1 MKLRKRILA
10 GALAALQVLACLN
23 INSTKAS
30 AWGTSSS
37 DPTYIDG
44 GIRDWFQEYDLAS
57 HPNQI
62 PFTVGYNYGDD
73 TTHNGPGSKYYD
85 VLWLGAS
92 GVVHDEADRDDVY
105 MSTTGSTIPSSY
117 KADYTSTSNLYMYRT
132 CTNFDEIPGG
142 VETDVTFTAPD
153 GYYFIRNFSRW
164 GYTAYQG
171 TSVIYKVIDGTKVQS
186 YDGFDSAAYTSLT
199 YRFKAGSILELDGA
213 VKNQLGGMYFNYA
226 QIPKVT
232 VYNVYNGDME
242 NKVCTGE
249 YYVAPD
255 EIDNLSRII
264 TKHHDENFLQA
275 DPSKPDCMYLG
286 YGYWDDA
293 YELGTNNRNDSYYN
307 TPYGAS
313 LGKHLSVYNYFLD
326 IDDYNLDYNVKYQVV
341 DTEGNPVQGTTLFG
355 ETTDEDGFISTVD
368 KFSFNR
374 KGSDCGYLGSTPSGF
389 THCILRDDTI
399 KRGTI
404 STNGRE
410 GKKDISHNYSD
421 GEKYDDKSSYIWV
434 EFTPVKIDTDTDKPF
449 SDYKGS
455 IKLKDCNAKFI
466 EVDDN
471 NGIVQV
477 TSNKKPD
484 KVSEITVKY
493 QTVHKDGTPYAGV
506 ELNGETSGS
515 DGYITTADVVKQVV
529 TDENVRNIYL
539 NDTLKNSTGKDI
551 KLTHTDTSVDA
562 GFTPKGSGTNNYDY
576 DSWDFSLN
584 NASCSNGSVY
594 DTVKLD
600 ASTYVIQIN
609 KDIDVYDYT
618 VRFKAIY
625 SDGTPVEGYTINGEA
640 TGADGYITKTDVFKV
655 TVDPGKKVTYSLNGA
670 SVSPDSSSYEVQCTH
685 GVSKTAKYQL
695 GWTEDASK
703 NVTYSDAVAKS
714 GCSVTDVVAG
724 KSATVVIDVGDGAVD
739 KKADVPV
746 QIQYYVKDNETDKDY
761 VKVHEAD
768 DSFEV
773 EYTVLR
779 DGSVSKTGS
788 GKSPSAIS
796 DEDLD
801 KIFKHYPRSES
812 AVIQK
817 DLTEVIKTN
826 IGIDNVQV
834 ADNSAYVNYDYE
846 VTKDISIED
855 NKASVVF
862 KLYYDIALKPEYKLT
877 VVDEYYDISDKLEKS
892 DTREE
897 ITLAD
902 GEKYSYDALTVE
914 GYTCTSQPNYSGT
927 IHSDLTITFKYR
939 KNDPA
944 KPKHTLK
951 VTDRY
956 LDSVGVLEKEDTRID
971 ISVDEGTPYS
981 YNALSP
987 EGYYVV
993 SETSYSG
1000 VVDGDVLITFVYH
1013 KNAITPP
1020 PVVPEPKYNLK
1031 VIDKFV
1037 DGHGNTERE
1046 NVRLNTTV
1054 EKGTPYNANALKVSG
1069 YTADKE
1075 EESGIITGDTVIVFT
1090 YTKIPAPT
1098 PSPEPTPVKEYELK
1112 VIDRFVDEDGTP
1124 EDKVRYDKLVPEGT
1138 PYDFKAE
1145 TPDGYVV
1152 DKNGASGVV
1161 TGDTVIIFTYTKIPE
1176 PVKEYELK
1184 VIDRFVDEDGT
1195 PRDEVRY
1202 DEVVPEGT
1210 PYYFEAKNV
1219 DGYTVDKEKASGV
1232 VTGDTVIIFT
1242 YTKIPEPTPT
1252 PTVKPT
1258 PKPTPEPTPT
1268 VKPTPEPTPVR
1279 YTLKV
1284 IDKYYDEDGNET
1296 DSDVRVNKTVEKGE
1310 SYSYKALDVDG
1321 YTVVGAKEYSGIVTG
1336 NVTLVFKYQ
1345 IIPEPE
1351 DTPDE
1356 YKITVIDKYIV
1367 VSSNPSVSSVFGEF
1381 TGTSDIKV
1389 AKDGKDYI
1397 YTVTRETRCI
1407 DTYTEG
1413 SKYKYKALN
1422 DTKFDVIGDAQYS
1435 GVVTKGK
1442 TLEFV
1447 YLSEGYNPDDV
1458 PEDVWEESPDPIPF
1472 VPEPETGDGYEG
1484 GNNNTTYLF
1493 FILSAVAL
1501 AGIYRRKKRYK

>member
-44 GIRDWFQEYDLAS
+44 GIRHWRQEYDLAS

-62 PFTVGYNYGDD
+62 PVTVTYQFGDD
-73 TTHNGPGSKYYD
+73 TTSDSPAAPWHD
-85 VLWLGAS
+85 VLWLSSS
-92 GVVHDEADRDDVY
+92 GVVTDEADVDAVYSKSSHMYEPQSNIESSLGYGEGYTKYDDYDSV
-105 MSTTGSTIPSSY
+105 SSTI
-117 KADYTSTSNLYMYRT
+117 
-132 CTNFDEIPGG
+132 
-142 VETDVTFTAPD
+142 ETDVTFTAPD
-153 GYYFIRNFSRW
+153 GYYFVRNFSRCS
-164 GYTAYQG
+164 GINPTMTGCIYTVVG
-171 TSVIYKVIDGTKVQS
+171 GTKVQS
-186 YDGFDSAAYTSLT
+186 YTGSESADYTSIT
-199 YRFKAGSILELDGA
+199 YRFKTGSILELDG
-213 VKNQLGGMYFNYA
+213 VIKNALSGLRFNYNM
-226 QIPKVT
+226 IPKIT

-242 NKVCTGE
+242 NKVQTGT
-249 YYVAPD
+249 YY
-255 EIDNLSRII
+255 I
-264 TKHHDENFLQA
+264 TQEEANGQPRSYIKKHINDFIVT
-275 DPSKPDCMYLG
+275 DPSKSEYVYLKSDRF
-286 YGYWDDA
+286 DDA
-293 YELGTNNRNDSYYN
+293 YEDGTEFSEKVKVDSFWSK
-307 TPYGAS
+307 PYGATYS
-313 LGKHLSVYNYFLD
+313 RHYHVYNYFFNFEE
-326 IDDYNLDYNVKYQVV
+326 YNLDYNVKYQVV
-341 DTEGNPVQGTTLFG
+341 DTEGNPVKGTTLFG

-368 KFSFNR
+368 KFSYSR
-374 KGSDCGYLGSTPSGF
+374 DVADCGDLSESNTGF
-389 THCILRDDTI
+389 NHYNMLDITSN
-399 KRGTI
+399 RGTI
-404 STNGRE
+404 NAN
-410 GKKDISHNYSD
+410 GKKTNRISHALSD
-421 GEKYDDKSSYIWV
+421 GEKYDGVSSKLGV
-434 EFTPVKIDTDTDKPF
+434 EFVPVRTNTDTVAPYAE
-449 SDYKGS
+449 YKGS
-455 IKLKDCNAKFI
+455 IKSSSTGAKII

-477 TSNKKPD
+477 TSNRKPD

-685 GVSKTAKYQL
+685 GVSKTAAYQL

-746 QIQYYVKDNETDKDY
+746 QIQYYVRDNETDKDY

-902 GEKYSYDALTVE
+902 GEEYSYDALTVE

-971 ISVDEGTPYS
+971 IVVDEGTPYS

-993 SETSYSG
+993 GETSYSG
-1000 VVDGDVLITFVYH
+1000 VVSGDVLITFVYH
-1013 KNAITPP
+1013 KNAVTPP

-1075 EESGIITGDTVIVFT
+1075 E
-1090 YTKIPAPT
+1090 
-1098 PSPEPTPVKEYELK
+1098 
-1112 VIDRFVDEDGTP
+1112 
-1124 EDKVRYDKLVPEGT
+1124 
-1138 PYDFKAE
+1138 
-1145 TPDGYVV
+1145 
-1152 DKNGASGVV
+1152 ASGVV
-1161 TGDTVIIFTYTKIPE
+1161 TGNVIN
-1176 PVKEYELK
+1176 LK
-1184 VIDRFVDEDGT
+1184 H
-1195 PRDEVRY
+1195 
-1202 DEVVPEGT
+1202 
-1210 PYYFEAKNV
+1210 
-1219 DGYTVDKEKASGV
+1219 
-1232 VTGDTVIIFT
+1232 
-1242 YTKIPEPTPT
+1242 
-1252 PTVKPT
+1252 
-1258 PKPTPEPTPT
+1258 
-1268 VKPTPEPTPVR
+1268 
-1279 YTLKV
+1279 
-1284 IDKYYDEDGNET
+1284 
-1296 DSDVRVNKTVEKGE
+1296 
-1310 SYSYKALDVDG
+1310 
-1321 YTVVGAKEYSGIVTG
+1321 
-1336 NVTLVFKYQ
+1336 
-1345 IIPEPE
+1345 
-1351 DTPDE
+1351 
-1356 YKITVIDKYIV
+1356 
-1367 VSSNPSVSSVFGEF
+1367 
-1381 TGTSDIKV
+1381 
-1389 AKDGKDYI
+1389 
-1397 YTVTRETRCI
+1397 
-1407 DTYTEG
+1407 
-1413 SKYKYKALN
+1413 
-1422 DTKFDVIGDAQYS
+1422 
-1435 GVVTKGK
+1435 
-1442 TLEFV
+1442 
-1447 YLSEGYNPDDV
+1447 
-1458 PEDVWEESPDPIPF
+1458 
-1472 VPEPETGDGYEG
+1472 
-1484 GNNNTTYLF
+1484 
-1493 FILSAVAL
+1493 
-1501 AGIYRRKKRYK
+1501 